1 MANSIHF
8 LASPGLVVISAI
20 LGLVVGSFLNVV
32 IHRLPIMLERAWRA
46 ELEGSTDAA
55 DEVFNLAQPRSR
67 CPHCGHV
74 IRAIHNIPVLSYVAL
89 RGRCA
94 DCGARISPQ
103 YPLIELI
110 CAVLSAAVAWRFGL
124 SPELAP
130 ALLLTWGLI
139 ALAGIDL
146 HHHLLPDDITLPML
160 WLGLGLSLFGI
171 FSTPGDSIIGAMA
184 GYLSLWSL
192 YHLFRLLTG
201 KEGMGYGDFKLFAL
215 FGAWFGWQALPLVLI
230 LSALS
235 GSVVGIALLMSRRIT
250 REVPIPFGPYLAGA
264 GWIAMVAGDSIVNGY
279 FSFAG
284 LV

>member
-284 LV
+284 LA

>member
-160 WLGLGLSLFGI
+160 WLGLGLSLSGI

-284 LV
+284 LA